1 LIEHILELHQPLLL
15 EHFKEQNV
23 RVEMYASDWIFALY
37 SNVIPTNKMDKFF
50 DEFFKKGWIFFYK
63 LTMTLL
69 RILAPKILEAED
81 LSDILDII
89 KLPTE
94 RKNFNKDNAID
105 RIFD

>member
-1 LIEHILELHQPLLL
+1 
-15 EHFKEQNV
+15 
-23 RVEMYASDWIFALY
+23 MYASDWIFALY

-63 LTMTLL
+63 LTRTLL

-89 KLPTE
+89 KLPTD
-94 RKNFNKDNAID
+94 RRNFNKDNAID

>member
-1 LIEHILELHQPLLL
+1 
-15 EHFKEQNV
+15 
-23 RVEMYASDWIFALY
+23 
-37 SNVIPTNKMDKFF
+37 
-50 DEFFKKGWIFFYK
+50 
-63 LTMTLL
+63 
-69 RILAPKILEAED
+69 LEAED

>member
-1 LIEHILELHQPLLL
+1 
-15 EHFKEQNV
+15 
-23 RVEMYASDWIFALY
+23 MYASDWIFALY

-50 DEFFKKGWIFFYK
+50 DEFFIKGWIFFYK

-89 KLPTE
+89 KLPTD
-94 RKNFNKDNAID
+94 RRNFNKDNAID

>member
-1 LIEHILELHQPLLL
+1 ML

-89 KLPTE
+89 KLPTD
-94 RKNFNKDNAID
+94 RRNFNKDNAID